1 MSAKTKSITKIGI
14 TVTNS
19 SKLGVT
25 KGEQNTAKS
34 VCRNGNQEILF
45 KAELPTIEDMIT
57 KKYQRLRPYSLI
69 VFTSPSPCHSPKV
82 NNLH

>member
-25 KGEQNTAKS
+25 KGEQNTAKW
-34 VCRNGNQEILF
+34 VCRNGNQEILI

-57 KKYQRLRPYSLI
+57 KKISEIKAL
-69 VFTSPSPCHSPKV
+69 
-82 NNLH
+82 